1 MSRYLLALAL
11 LFAPLSHAADLVNK
25 NTAVGH
31 RDFQHAKQVLPR
43 VYTGMQQTF
52 YCGCDYSGSTIDR
65 NSCGYKVRKNT
76 ARASRREWEHIV
88 PAWVIGHQRQCWQ
101 KGGRKN
107 CSKTD
112 PVFRK
117 AEGDLVNLVPAVGE
131 VNGDRSNF
139 GYGVWANDPK
149 PMYGECRTVID
160 FKHRRVQPRQVVRG
174 RIARIEMYMHTT
186 YRLRMSEQDQKL
198 FCVWAK
204 AYPVDAWERK
214 RQDRIV
220 KLQGSGNRFVDDAT
234 AVDRFCGSD
243 L

>member
-1 MSRYLLALAL
+1 MYRYLFALAL
-11 LFAPLSHAADLVNK
+11 IFTLPTYAADLVNK

-43 VYTGMQQTF
+43 VYAGIQQTF
-52 YCGCDYSGSTIDR
+52 YCGCSYSGKTI
-65 NSCGYKVRKNT
+65 NQQSCGYKARKN
-76 ARASRREWEHIV
+76 AQRASRLEWEHVV
-88 PAWVIGHQRQCWQ
+88 PAWAIGHQRQCWQ
-101 KGGRKN
+101 KGGRKQ

-112 PVFRK
+112 AVFRK
-117 AEGDLVNLVPAVGE
+117 AEGDLVNLVPSIGE

-139 GYGVWANDPK
+139 RYSVWANDPK

-160 FKHRRVQPRQVVRG
+160 FKQRRVQPRQVVRG
-174 RIARIEMYMHTT
+174 RIARIQMHMHTE
-186 YRLRMSEQDQKL
+186 YKLRMSDQEQKL

-204 AYPVDAWERK
+204 AYPVDMWERK
-214 RQDRIV
+214 RQERIV
-220 KLQGSGNRFVDDAT
+220 SIQGSGNRFVSDAG